1 MRYPKAPKADLT
13 APTGKFRVIAVVV
26 EEESADLYT
35 VGDFSSVAAAEEA
48 AKQRAG
54 IGSPVY
60 VYDDKAKLIVRYGS
74 WY

>member
-1 MRYPKAPKADLT
+1 MLYPKAPRADLT
-13 APTGKFRVIAVVV
+13 APTGKFRVLAIVV
-26 EEESADLYT
+26 EAESADLYT
-35 VGDFSSVAAAEEA
+35 VGDFSSLAAAEQA

-54 IGSPVY
+54 IGGPVY